1 MLPLQLGDWELS
13 GVDFH
18 ISNVADLLAAKTGL
32 AIADVKSIIELM
44 LILTMLPGVLSSTM
58 SPSYG
63 MFVLVPVLVGCVHS
77 DGVAVLW
84 LCCGCA
90 VTVTVL

>member
-32 AIADVKSIIELM
+32 AIADVKSSIELM

-63 MFVLVPVLVGCVHS
+63 MFVPVLVGCVHS